1 MTRVRVFDTTLRDG
15 EQTPGVSM
23 SPEDKVRIARG
34 LDELGVDAIEAGF
47 PVISEGEARAVRM
60 VCREGLSAEIC
71 GLARTSRKD
80 IDAAADA
87 GLSYVHA
94 FIATSDIHLQYKL
107 RMGREEALAK
117 AVEAVEYAKS
127 RGLAVEFSAEDATR
141 TDRAFL
147 SEVFG
152 AVAGAGADRVDIP
165 DTVGYSTPA
174 YMAEITRDAV
184 KATGGLP
191 VSVHCHD
198 DFGLAVANAVSGVQA
213 GAQCAHVTVNGIGE
227 RAGNASL
234 EEFVMALQC
243 LKFGEEYETGVHPE
257 RIYEASRLVSSLA
270 GVQVQP
276 NKAIVGDNAFG
287 HESGIHTHGVL
298 SNPLTY
304 EPISPELV
312 GRTRWLQVGKHAGLH
327 GMNAML
333 AEYGVRP
340 TDAQSRAIL
349 ARVKGMGDRGRQ
361 VTDVELLS
369 MASEVMQDDAIRR
382 IVRLDGFSVSTGI
395 GTMPYAFV
403 KLNIDGREFSAT
415 DYGVGPVDA
424 ALSAIQKITGEIAK
438 VRIRNYA
445 LASISGGSNALC
457 EVTVRVEDAAK
468 NKVTAKAIGEDIVT
482 TSVKAVIDGIN
493 RVMLRK
499 MLWSRGQAPPGAATA
514 AAAASAAA
522 ASAPSAAPAPPGGGA
537 GGGPAGE
544 EGGGTGSAGPA
555 PAGGGAGARAGGGPA
570 GDAQAA
576 RP

>member
-1 MTRVRVFDTTLRDG
+1 MRVFDTTLRDG
-15 EQTPGVSM
+15 EQTPGVSL
-23 SPEDKVRIARG
+23 SPEDKVRIARV
-34 LDELGVDAIEAGF
+34 LDGLGVDAIEAGF
-47 PVISEGEARAVRM
+47 PVISDGEARAVRM
-60 VCREGLSAEIC
+60 ICREGLSAQVC
-71 GLARTSRKD
+71 GLARADKRD

-94 FIATSDIHLQYKL
+94 FIATSDIHLEYKL
-107 RMGREEALAK
+107 KMGRKEALSK

-127 RGLAVEFSAEDATR
+127 RGMEVEFSAEDATR

-174 YMAEITRDAV
+174 YMAEIVRDAIE
-184 KATGGLP
+184 ATGGIP
-191 VSVHCHD
+191 VSVHCHN
-198 DFGLAVANAVSGVQA
+198 DFGLAVANAISGLQA
-213 GAQCAHVTVNGIGE
+213 GARCAHVTVNGIGE

-234 EEFVMALQC
+234 EELVMALQC
-243 LKFGEEYETGVHPE
+243 LRFGEGFETGVHSE
-257 RIYEASRLVSSLA
+257 RIYAASKEVSRLA
-270 GVQVQP
+270 GIQVQP

-312 GRTRWLQVGKHAGLH
+312 GRSRWLQVGKHAGLH

-333 AEYGVRP
+333 AEYGIRP
-340 TDAQSRAIL
+340 TAEQSRAIL
-349 ARVKGMGDRGRQ
+349 ARVKAAGDRGRQ

-403 KLNIDGREFSAT
+403 RLNIDGKEFSAT
-415 DYGVGPVDA
+415 DHGVGPVDA

-499 MLWSRGQAPPGAATA
+499 MLWSRGQG
-514 AAAASAAA
+514 
-522 ASAPSAAPAPPGGGA
+522 
-537 GGGPAGE
+537 
-544 EGGGTGSAGPA
+544 AGPA
-555 PAGGGAGARAGGGPA
+555 PAPAAGGHGAAAAGGEGQGPDAGGERPGGRAGPA
-570 GDAQAA
+570 
-576 RP
+576 P